1 MMDDTEAIAQCQAG
15 NPEAYRHLVE
25 RYQAEA
31 MGHALAI
38 LGHRQDAEDA
48 VQTAFV
54 KAWQGLDRFQA
65 NRRFYPWFYTILRN
79 CCFKLAAR
87 RPCIAEGSEEQLALV
102 ATADDSD
109 GLAEQAQILEKALW
123 RLSAEE
129 RELIVLKHFDGL
141 PYAELAERLGI
152 PLGTV
157 MSRLYHARLQ
167 LRAAVARLLKDQ
179 V

>member
-1 MMDDTEAIAQCQAG
+1 MMDDTQAIALCQAG
-15 NPEAYRHLVE
+15 DLEAYRHLVD

-54 KAWQGLDRFQA
+54 KAWQALNRFEM

-79 CCFKLAAR
+79 CCLKLAAR
-87 RPCIAEGSEEQLALV
+87 RPRLAEEGEEQLALLAAAV
-102 ATADDSD
+102 DDNSSADE
-109 GLAEQAQILEKALW
+109 AQALEKALW
-123 RLSAEE
+123 RLPADQ
-129 RELIVLKHFDGL
+129 RELIVLRHFDGL
-141 PYAELAERLGI
+141 TYAELADRLGI
-152 PLGTV
+152 PVGTV
-157 MSRLYHARLQ
+157 MSRLYHARLA
-167 LRAAVARLLKDQ
+167 LRGAVACLMKDQ

>member
-1 MMDDTEAIAQCQAG
+1 MMDDSQAIAQCLAG
-15 NPEAYRHLVE
+15 DVEAYRCLVE

-54 KAWQGLDRFQA
+54 KAWQGLPQFQA
-65 NRRFYPWFYTILRN
+65 SRRFYPWFYTILRN

-87 RPCIAEGSEEQLALV
+87 RRRGPERAQEGPALL
-102 ATADDSD
+102 ATADDSNR
-109 GLAEQAQILEKALW
+109 LAEQSRILDAALQSL
-123 RLSAEE
+123 RPEH

-141 PYAELAERLGI
+141 SYAALAERLGI

-157 MSRLYHARLQ
+157 MSRLYHARLE
-167 LRAAVARLLKDQ
+167 LRAAATRLLKNQ

>member
-1 MMDDTEAIAQCQAG
+1 MDDTQAIAQCQAG
-15 NPEAYRHLVE
+15 NLDAYRHLVQ

-54 KAWQGLDRFQA
+54 KAWQALDQFQA
-65 NRRFYPWFYTILRN
+65 NRRFYPWLYTILRH

-87 RPCIAEGSEEQLALV
+87 RPRIAEGSEGQLDWM

-123 RLSAEE
+123 RLSGEE

-141 PYAELAERLGI
+141 SYAELAERLDV
-152 PLGTV
+152 PPGTV
-157 MSRLYHARLQ
+157 MSRLYHARLE
-167 LRAAVARLLKDQ
+167 LRTAVKRLLKDQ
-179 V
+179 A